1 VSKLGHSLAIL
12 DVGHGNCAVLIDTN
26 GVVVIDTG
34 PGSSLLE
41 YLTER
46 GIKIVDVVLISHAD
60 QDHIGG
66 LIQLLASKVFCIKRV
81 LLNTD
86 SEKDSAV
93 WDDLLYELNRANNA
107 NELQFEISL
116 THNRSGEFDQGA
128 VNIEILGPSKY
139 LAGKGPGSK
148 DKKGRKITTNSIS
161 AVIRLSKDKNP
172 IALLPGDLDE
182 VGLTDLIGSGVNLN
196 APLVV
201 FPHHGG
207 RAGSTNMTEFARK
220 LCAQVS
226 PKMVIFS
233 NGRGQRGTPI
243 PEVVEAIRQRVP
255 FIRIACTQL
264 SEHCAK
270 SLPPSLFTHL
280 NNVFSAGRESN
291 KCCAGTIV
299 IALDSVDTIF
309 PDYDA
314 HQEFIKL
321 AAPTA
326 LCRA

>member
-1 VSKLGHSLAIL
+1 MQKVKKNYIFTHGNPSEAKHVSKLGHSLAIL

-46 GIKIVDVVLISHAD
+46 SVKIVDVILISHAD

-66 LIQLLASKVFCIKRV
+66 LVQLLASKVFCIKRV

-86 SEKDSAV
+86 SEKDTAV

-207 RAGSTNMTEFARK
+207 RAGSTNMAEFARK
-220 LCAQVS
+220 LCTQVS
-226 PKMVIFS
+226 PKWLFS
-233 NGRGQRGTPI
+233 QTVVVSMEHLTPRLLRRFDSERHLSGLHARSC
-243 PEVVEAIRQRVP
+243 PS
-255 FIRIACTQL
+255 IAQNRF
-264 SEHCAK
+264 
-270 SLPPSLFTHL
+270 PPLYLH
-280 NNVFSAGRESN
+280 
-291 KCCAGTIV
+291 I
-299 IALDSVDTIF
+299 
-309 PDYDA
+309 
-314 HQEFIKL
+314 
-321 AAPTA
+321 
-326 LCRA
+326 